1 MSVQDIQPEQLIDTS
16 ENKPLEQ
23 IPEQTT
29 TQNVHD
35 KMSAQVPAKNINQL
49 TPEEKLTIINNAKNG
64 IENDFYKVQFYKNG
78 NSRIVKRKQPATS
91 TSENIIKQRAPG
103 LTTEQLLMEHVIG
116 LESQLATLR
125 QKQKRLKHNYKSL
138 YQDIYVD
145 DDEISQSNKI
155 NMTPINNAL
164 NPNTDNND
172 NQHESQPQNVHD
184 NTSVQDS
191 PEFPQQNI
199 TFPQIKRNGWRAR
212 IPIYG

>member
-23 IPEQTT
+23 EPEQTPV
-29 TQNVHD
+29 QNVHD
-35 KMSAQVPAKNINQL
+35 KMSAQVPPKNINQL

-145 DDEISQSNKI
+145 EEEISQSNKI

-172 NQHESQPQNVHD
+172 NQQESQPQV
-184 NTSVQDS
+184 S

-212 IPIYG
+212 IPV

>member
-23 IPEQTT
+23 EPEQTPV
-29 TQNVHD
+29 QNVHD
-35 KMSAQVPAKNINQL
+35 NMSAQVPPKNINQL

-145 DDEISQSNKI
+145 DEEISQSNKI

-172 NQHESQPQNVHD
+172 NQQESQPQV
-184 NTSVQDS
+184 S

-212 IPIYG
+212 IPV

>member
-23 IPEQTT
+23 EPEQTPV
-29 TQNVHD
+29 QNVHD

-64 IENDFYKVQFYKNG
+64 IENEFYKVQFYKNG
-78 NSRIVKRKQPATS
+78 NSRIVKRKQPPTS

-138 YQDIYVD
+138 YQDIYVED
-145 DDEISQSNKI
+145 EEISQSNKI

-172 NQHESQPQNVHD
+172 NQQESQPQV
-184 NTSVQDS
+184 S

>member
-23 IPEQTT
+23 EPEQTPV
-29 TQNVHD
+29 QNVHD
-35 KMSAQVPAKNINQL
+35 KMSAQVPPKNINQL

-78 NSRIVKRKQPATS
+78 NSRIVKRKPPATS

-145 DDEISQSNKI
+145 EEEISQSNKI

-172 NQHESQPQNVHD
+172 NQQESQPQV
-184 NTSVQDS
+184 S

-212 IPIYG
+212 IPV